1 MNTTLLVK
9 RNSFVERPKPDNDNF
24 LRLNNTTIV
33 VTQVDELR
41 PILKMSDCD
50 NIENDACLLL
60 NTRRLDF
67 ADPKVVADI
76 IRNRFASR
84 NVQSP
89 FEGLT
94 DEEIFSTIK
103 SRNMQS
109 LSELDNFAEYLANM
123 IGQNLP
129 SADDKTLPVDEPKN
143 EHVSE

>member
-60 NTRRLDF
+60 NSRRLDF
-67 ADPKVVADI
+67 ADPKVVVDI

-109 LSELDNFAEYLANM
+109 LSELDNFAEYLANT
-123 IGQNLP
+123 IGQNLL

-143 EHVSE
+143 ELVSE

>member
-103 SRNMQS
+103 SR
-109 LSELDNFAEYLANM
+109 
-123 IGQNLP
+123 
-129 SADDKTLPVDEPKN
+129 
-143 EHVSE
+143 